1 MSDAHQV
8 LKSMKFGDPA
18 FRADPYPTYAW
29 LRKNAPI
36 IQVKAPFGF
45 GKAYMVTRY
54 EDVQAIFKDPRFS
67 TDMRRRGS
75 GDVNGGLNRFA
86 PRSLRILGNQMVT
99 QDDPNHAR
107 LKNLV
112 HKAFTPARITALHA
126 RIEGITKDLLDAAAK
141 RDVIDI
147 VEDFALPLPMTVISE
162 MLGVPEDRRT
172 PVRDLMAGMLDA
184 PGFALFRAFRQFSTT
199 RRLIAFLND
208 LINLRRREPDDRMI
222 SALINAEQSGDKLD
236 QEELVG
242 MVFVLLLAGHETT
255 VNLIANGTLALLENP
270 DQFRLLRD
278 NPAHIKT
285 AIEEML
291 RFTNPVEH
299 GVVRFASEDLP
310 ILGVTI
316 PKGSTVMAMLSS
328 ANRDE
333 TVFQDPDRL
342 DITRDPNRHLAF
354 GVGMHYCLG
363 APLARMEGAIALN
376 ALLARFPN
384 LQLAIAPKDVRWR
397 PSIAGFRGLMELPVT
412 LQSRP
417 V

>member
-1 MSDAHQV
+1 
-8 LKSMKFGDPA
+8 
-18 FRADPYPTYAW
+18 
-29 LRKNAPI
+29 
-36 IQVKAPFGF
+36 
-45 GKAYMVTRY
+45 
-54 EDVQAIFKDPRFS
+54 
-67 TDMRRRGS
+67 
-75 GDVNGGLNRFA
+75 
-86 PRSLRILGNQMVT
+86 
-99 QDDPNHAR
+99 
-107 LKNLV
+107 V

-162 MLGVPEDRRT
+162 MLGVPEDRRK
-172 PVRDLMAGMLDA
+172 PFRDLMAGMLDA

-417 V
+417 A

>member
-1 MSDAHQV
+1 MSDVHHAPKTV
-8 LKSMKFGDPA
+8 KMGDPA

-29 LRKNAPI
+29 LRENAPVT
-36 IQVKAPFGF
+36 QVKAPFGL
-45 GKAYMVTRY
+45 GKAFMVTRY

-75 GDVNGGLNRFA
+75 GDVNGGLVRFA
-86 PRSLRILGNQMVT
+86 PRSMRILGNQMVT

-112 HKAFTPARITALHA
+112 HKAFTPARIASLHG
-126 RIEGITKDLLDAAAK
+126 RIEVITKDLLDDAAK

-162 MLGVPEDRRT
+162 MLGVPEHMRK
-172 PVRDLMAGMLDA
+172 PFRDLMTGMLDA
-184 PGFALFRAFRQFSTT
+184 PGVALFRAFRQFSTT
-199 RRLIAFLND
+199 RKLIAFLND
-208 LINLRRREPDDRMI
+208 LINLRRREPDDGMI
-222 SALINAEQSGDKLD
+222 TALIAAEQSGDTLD
-236 QEELVG
+236 QEELIG
-242 MVFVLLLAGHETT
+242 MIFVLLLAGHETT
-255 VNLIANGTLALLENP
+255 VNLIANGVLALLENP

-278 NPAHIKT
+278 NPQHIKT
-285 AIEEML
+285 AIEEFL

-299 GVVRFASEDLP
+299 GVVRFATEDLP
-310 ILGVTI
+310 VQGVTI

-333 TVFQDPDRL
+333 AVFKDPDKL
-342 DITRDPNRHLAF
+342 DVTRDPNRHLAF

-363 APLARMEGAIALN
+363 APLARMEGAIAIN

-384 LQLAIAPKDVRWR
+384 LQLAIPPTAVRWR
-397 PSIAGFRGLMELPVT
+397 PSIANFRGLMELPVRT
-412 LQSRP
+412 AA
-417 V
+417 